1 MLNEKDKLKELF
13 SEKLGNFEAPVNPE
27 LWSAVASKIGT
38 STLAASTG
46 VSVLTKAIIGIAAA
60 GVVGVAT
67 YFVLS
72 SKEKET
78 IKIETPSIS
87 KTGASPKI
95 DKVEERTI
103 LPTIQKEKSVAHTSS
118 TSTIEKENVL
128 KTSSKVEQ
136 KDASKELMEFT
147 PIPKKSVSETI
158 LPAKSE
164 GKKELIQQP
173 EIVLKK
179 EINKEESIA
188 ILKEESTTLKLAE
201 INQLSNVFSPDGDG
215 INDEL
220 FITFEGELVDFNVV
234 VMNDK
239 NQAIYQSRDAYFR
252 WNGIMMNGSP
262 APVGNYYYVITA
274 RDMNDNP
281 INKYSRLAIFR

>member
-46 VSVLTKAIIGIAAA
+46 VSALTKAIIGIAA

-87 KTGASPKI
+87 KTEASLKI

-188 ILKEESTTLKLAE
+188 ILKEESTSLKLAE